1 MKESI
6 STKFG
11 ITELDPHLLISSYKT
26 ETNWHV
32 ITGAPCSGKTTT
44 IDQLSEKGFKTVPE
58 AGRRYVENEL
68 AKGRSLEEIRRD
80 QAEFTRRI
88 YALMLEQE
96 RALQPDGVYF
106 LDRAIPDAPS
116 FFRYAGMN
124 PNDVI
129 ADCFQYHYRSVFI
142 LDRLPCELDGVRTEG
157 DPGAEFIDYWMERD
171 YTALGY
177 AVMRVPLMPPEERL
191 NYILERI
198 E

>member
-1 MKESI
+1 MRENI

-11 ITELDPHLLISSYKT
+11 STELDRNLLNSSFKVQT
-26 ETNWHV
+26 QWHV

-44 IDQLSEKGFKTVPE
+44 IDQLRSLGYQTVPE
-58 AGRRYVENEL
+58 AGRRFVEKEL
-68 AKGRSLEEIRRD
+68 AKGRSLEEIRFD
-80 QAEFTRRI
+80 QGEFTRRI
-88 YALMLEQE
+88 YDLMLEQE
-96 RALQPDGVYF
+96 AALQPDRLYF

-129 ADCFQYHYRSVFI
+129 SDCFQYRYRSVFI

-171 YTALGY
+171 YADLGY
-177 AVMRVPLMPPEERL
+177 VVMRVPLMPPEERL